1 VRVRDAGGRGADE
14 GAGGV
19 GEPRAVQG
27 RRGLRRLLQGQ
38 VPGPRRVLAPCRH
51 GGRHGR
57 VPRRALRVRPHPLRP
72 QRRRVQQDGRRRG
85 RRPAARPGPAVRRVQ
100 EVSTAPHR
108 ALVHSSSS
116 SSSNTASV
124 DVNPDAVLKNVAGWC
139 YDLVLVYLC
148 RSSTMILIPEGEG
161 GAVVVNSIVQ
171 AWLNGREGNAA
182 PAVWQS
188 ETPALLGGL
197 NARAPLPQVNLGQ
210 SL

>member
-1 VRVRDAGGRGADE
+1 MRLRDAGGCGADE

-38 VPGPRRVLAPCRH
+38 VPGPRRVLAPGRH

-57 VPRRALRVRPHPLRP
+57 VPRRAVRVRPHPLRP

-100 EVSTAPHR
+100 EVSTAPRR
-108 ALVHSSSS
+108 ALVHSSS
-116 SSSNTASV
+116 NTVSV

-139 YDLVLVYLC
+139 YGLVLV
-148 RSSTMILIPEGEG
+148 
-161 GAVVVNSIVQ
+161 
-171 AWLNGREGNAA
+171 
-182 PAVWQS
+182 
-188 ETPALLGGL
+188 
-197 NARAPLPQVNLGQ
+197 PL
-210 SL
+210 